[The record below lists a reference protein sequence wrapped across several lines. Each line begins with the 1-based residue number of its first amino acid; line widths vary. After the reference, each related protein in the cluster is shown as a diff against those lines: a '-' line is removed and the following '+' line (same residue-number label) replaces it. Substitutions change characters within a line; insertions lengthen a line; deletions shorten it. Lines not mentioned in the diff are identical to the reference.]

1 MKNSHAAVIIPAFH
15 EEHLIGRVVAD
26 LKAALAKANVTAEI
40 IVVSDGHG
48 DNTAEE
54 AKSAGATVISH
65 VINYGQGAAVS
76 TGLSYARKMKYT
88 CVAMMDA
95 DGQHEPSDV
104 VEGLRRIKNSG
115 CDLLIGSR
123 LIDRKSMSLLKR
135 IGNNGMSFIT
145 FLLFGV
151 HVTDSQS
158 GMRVLSE
165 RAVKTISWKTS
176 GYEFCSEML
185 WRAKQ
190 KGLVIGEYPIKTIYT
205 NYSKSKDRAAGQN
218 SWNGINLIKTL
229 LRHRLSEIL
238 GE

>member
-1 MKNSHAAVIIPAFH
+1 MKNSYTAVIIPAFH
-15 EEHLIGRVVAD
+15 EGRSIGRVVTD
-26 LKAALAKANVTAEI
+26 LKAALSKAKINAEI
-40 IVVSDGHG
+40 VVVSDGNG
-48 DNTAEE
+48 DNTA
-54 AKSAGATVISH
+54 AKAKQAGATVISH

-76 TGLSYARKMKYT
+76 TGLSYARQMKYT

-95 DGQHEPSDV
+95 DGQHDPSDI
-104 VEGLRRIKNSG
+104 VEGLKRIKTSG

-123 LIDRKSMSLLKR
+123 LINRKSMSLLKR
-135 IGNNGMSFIT
+135 IGNNSMSFIT

-158 GMRVLSE
+158 GMRILSE
-165 RAVKTISWKTS
+165 KTVNTISWKTS

-190 KGLVIGEYPIKTIYT
+190 KNLIIGEYPIRTIYT
-205 NYSKSKDRAAGQN
+205 DYSKSKDRTAGQN
-218 SWNGINLIKTL
+218 SWNGVNLIKTL